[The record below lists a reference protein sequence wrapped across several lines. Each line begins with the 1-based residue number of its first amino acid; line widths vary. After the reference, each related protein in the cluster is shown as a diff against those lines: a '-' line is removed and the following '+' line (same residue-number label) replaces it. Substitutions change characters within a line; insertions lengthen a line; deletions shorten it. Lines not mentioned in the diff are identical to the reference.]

1 MGYLAARLVAA
12 CLIAAKVIAVTP
24 ISSYAAFNTETTTI
38 IDFEKL
44 MPEVDGDYITVTD
57 QYADDGV
64 VFSGDVCATELEPGE
79 SPYPLDTTY
88 GRALITLCYEPAV
101 LPVVTAT
108 FSKPVLK
115 VGMIAKSEL
124 TTDTRLMLEGFSN
137 GISVGGAVFD
147 TVTDPAAEQQRGA
160 FIGFASSEPFDEV
173 TLTSAT
179 GAKIDFLV
187 DGFAYEV
194 APASPTVV
202 GGGVCPYEKCDGKN
216 SDGTDFGLK
225 SCTTGY
231 ECVRSDDWY
240 SQCRPKPWQS
250 ATQGFWQQC
259 AGIGYTGVTACTV
272 GSTCTALHDWY
283 SQCKPD
289 PCPKL

>member
-1 MGYLAARLVAA
+1 MKSHLAASLAAALLVAVH
-12 CLIAAKVIAVTP
+12 VIAVTP
-24 ISSYAAFNTETTTI
+24 ITSYEAFNKEATTI

-44 MPEVDGDYITVTD
+44 MPEVDGEYITVTD
-57 QYADDGV
+57 QYIADGV

-79 SPYPLDTTY
+79 SLYQLDTPY
-88 GRALITLCYEPAV
+88 GRALITLCFEPAV

-108 FSKPVLK
+108 FTKPALK

-124 TTDTRLMLEGFSN
+124 TVDTRLMLEGFSN
-137 GISVGGAVFD
+137 GISIGGAVFE
-147 TVTDPAAEQQRGA
+147 TATDPELQQRGT
-160 FIGFASSEPFDEV
+160 FIGFATSEPFDKV

-187 DGFAYEV
+187 DGFAYEL
-194 APASPTVV
+194 ASATAVES
-202 GGGVCPYEKCDGKN
+202 GGVCPYEKCNGKN
-216 SDGTDFGLK
+216 NDGTDFDLK
-225 SCTTGY
+225 TCTIGY

-240 SQCRPKPWQS
+240 SQCRPKPWQP

-259 AGIGYTGVTACTV
+259 AGIGYKGVTACTV

-289 PCPKL
+289 PCP